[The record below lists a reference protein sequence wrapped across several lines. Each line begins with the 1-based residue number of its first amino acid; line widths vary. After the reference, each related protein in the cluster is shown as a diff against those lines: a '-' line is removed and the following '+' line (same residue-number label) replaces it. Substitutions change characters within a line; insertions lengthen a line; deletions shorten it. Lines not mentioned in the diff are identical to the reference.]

1 MMRLKAE
8 THPKIMTAVRGEF
21 ELLDSLGISPEV
33 KHLFSGVLREDQRGR
48 LVADYWDR
56 FGNAV
61 DCEIHGILTHKLAS
75 SGIVCF
81 SPGPSEN
88 VRMLFISDAVLYLI
102 SMVQC
107 KFGRIDFT
115 YAAFMAIGAK
125 MERELILSGISNY
138 PSGIKIYTVF
148 GHSLVG
154 RIRDCKVQH
163 WVKGMDCLFKIKGT
177 NVSAIFG
184 EDVYQMDGSI
194 FSLRNHLRQIGIRQ
208 SVSTAKPYDKNIDNF
223 NCFNYF

>member
-1 MMRLKAE
+1 
-8 THPKIMTAVRGEF
+8 MTAVRGEF

-48 LVADYWDR
+48 LVADYRDKY
-56 FGNAV
+56 GNAV
-61 DCEIHGILTHKLAS
+61 DWEIHGVLTHKLAS
-75 SGIVCF
+75 RGIVCF

-88 VRMLFISDAVLYLI
+88 VRMLFISDAVFHLI
-102 SMVQC
+102 SMVQY
-107 KFGRIDFT
+107 KIGRMDFA
-115 YAAFMAIGAK
+115 YAAFLAIGAK
-125 MERELILSGISNY
+125 MDKELLLAGISRL

-163 WVKGMDCLFKIKGT
+163 WVKGMDCLFKIEGN
-177 NVSAIFG
+177 NVSAIFR
-184 EDVYQMDGSI
+184 EDVYQMDASQ
-194 FSLRNHLRQIGIRQ
+194 FSLRNHLRQIGVRQ
-208 SVSTAKPYDKNIDNF
+208 SVSTVKPYDKNINNF